1 MRDEKTSK
9 ILKAIGGVLI
19 IDVKGEP
26 KLCAMEDLKKSK
38 FFDIGSLFNAIRV
51 LNNKEVEDYGL
62 KWPTYRDASGEI
74 SNSWKTIQEVHSRSD
89 NDWDFIV
96 AVCEQLNEEVPEVLE
111 KYIVLQNLDSFRNG
125 TLQY

>member
-38 FFDIGSLFNAIRV
+38 FF
-51 LNNKEVEDYGL
+51 EDYGL